1 MEETILNCQD
11 SAEGILT
18 AVYRAYEWKLPRDRV
33 SIRTGA
39 VDLCLFASC
48 RDVET
53 RPDLAKKV
61 SDTIKRRFGRQ
72 VWEDLSFA
80 MAACDERKGTAVLRT
95 IDLGLSGRIRG
106 RLTQGLGEEWIRIVF
121 ELGRRV
127 RNEYHRQQEFLR
139 FRQAQEGYL
148 FALTE
153 PKEDVTAFLMPHFS
167 DRLPMENFVI
177 VDSLRGIAGVHP
189 AGRPWV
195 LLRLNEEEKGRMA
208 GAAGHT
214 SQEEAEAAELFRC
227 FCRTVSIRE
236 RENPGLQ
243 RQHLPLR
250 FRGTMTEFDPPGQN
264 VTARLQHFYKKD
276 MDCS

>member
-153 PKEDVTAFLMPHFS
+153 PKEEKLDDKELGKINPDI
-167 DRLPMENFVI
+167 DRQIAEI
-177 VDSLRGIAGVHP
+177 WGTSGDSG
-189 AGRPWV
+189 
-195 LLRLNEEEKGRMA
+195 NE
-208 GAAGHT
+208 
-214 SQEEAEAAELFRC
+214 QL
-227 FCRTVSIRE
+227 
-236 RENPGLQ
+236 
-243 RQHLPLR
+243 
-250 FRGTMTEFDPPGQN
+250 
-264 VTARLQHFYKKD
+264 
-276 MDCS
+276 